1 MPRIDLDT
9 SVGPASFEYTI
20 GTPTETS
27 TTSIVPGLPTVL
39 LIHPVYGNSRI
50 FHLVYANPQLRRFN
64 LVSMDL
70 RGHGWTSGRIDE
82 DYGRETAARD
92 VLTLMMAI
100 FAPEKVLS
108 LFLMSPLPLT
118 EPPEIAEGREEVFAY
133 WREAFQTPDGGI
145 VADGVSLDEAAIQD
159 SKIGARQLGYNDADT
174 PLRKAQVSYSYPS
187 QSFPFLMRYG
197 MAPAMRNWA
206 YENLGAAY
214 IVTVK
219 FFVNRTPHSIEELAR
234 IRCPVAL
241 VHCSADVAYPIK
253 YTEAVQD
260 LLYRA
265 GIDARSSRSKVQRT
279 TATLRIQ
286 TIFSIFADLPPV
298 PATVESPFLAD
309 LVAFGLLEDDD
320 SSGPW

>member
-1 MPRIDLDT
+1 MYILD
-9 SVGPASFEYTI
+9 SLPA
-20 GTPTETS
+20 
-27 TTSIVPGLPTVL
+27 
-39 LIHPVYGNSRI
+39 
-50 FHLVYANPQLRRFN
+50 
-64 LVSMDL
+64 
-70 RGHGWTSGRIDE
+70 
-82 DYGRETAARD
+82 
-92 VLTLMMAI
+92 
-100 FAPEKVLS
+100 
-108 LFLMSPLPLT
+108 
-118 EPPEIAEGREEVFAY
+118 PEIAEGHSGR
-133 WREAFQTPDGGI
+133 GI

-174 PLRKAQVSYSYPS
+174 PLRKA
-187 QSFPFLMRYG
+187 LMRYG

-214 IVTVK
+214 IVT
-219 FFVNRTPHSIEELAR
+219 LAR

-265 GIDARSSRSKVQRT
+265 GIDARILTIEVQRT
-279 TATLRIQ
+279 TATTNALLYE
-286 TIFSIFADLPPV
+286 FLMGVCNEADLPPV